1 MGCKVSE
8 TLNNMNLPPDNA
20 ARGLALDITQSHHV
34 EAPAGSGKTMLL
46 VARFIKLLSRV
57 RHPHEILALTFTNK
71 AASEMKARIGG
82 LLQAAFSGLKPASHL
97 EAALFESAK
106 EALKHH
112 EAHRFL
118 LLSPEGLQVMTFH
131 GFCFT
136 LVKRAPLEAE
146 VPPESVVIEEEEQ
159 GLVLDQSLRE
169 MIRDVVSMPEGAP
182 ERRAFEARLLRL
194 NNRLPALIDEI
205 KGIVKKRDLFSGLVK
220 ALRAYPN
227 LDDFEAALN
236 RRMGGVV
243 EGFIREARE
252 AFSATSMG
260 QHWSAFWRHLKEK
273 DAPNADLLP
282 EVFPGTAW
290 TDLPAWKAMA
300 EALTTKDGTP
310 RQRTGPAM
318 GGFYKGFGKGPWGRQ
333 VRGFPVE
340 PSRLLSDLKD
350 LPGPDVTL
358 TDIDALADLIILVA
372 RAITTYER
380 RCRQQ
385 HVLDFVGLEQAA
397 LKIVGEDAVSD
408 QKLFLDH
415 RIQHIL
421 VDEFQDTSRSQWT
434 FIQRLCAGWAHGDGR
449 TIFLVGDPKQS
460 VYAFRKAEVRL
471 FLEARKGIPV
481 SGQGLL
487 PVTNIQ
493 LEANFRSQA
502 PLVTWTNQLFSRTA
516 MANPKAAFDEVLFQP
531 STAHPRLQDN
541 TQVRPVSLNVFFEDN
556 SVSSPAEAEAQWL
569 AKSVRYVL
577 VEGSPGA
584 SIGILLFTRNRLPL
598 YLNALRKIGLAV
610 RVKEGLKVAE
620 QPEVMHLYQMTTAL
634 CRPHDDLAW
643 ASLVR
648 SPWAWVDTTLLL
660 KVASMSPVAWSRK
673 LKLAAKDYPEI
684 ERIQH
689 ALDLG
694 RWRVGREPLVEVVR
708 DVWMA
713 LDGPA
718 RVAARFGA
726 EGVANCRL
734 FLEVLESVETGIPEE
749 TLLRLKL
756 AIKTLY
762 APEPPDAAGTPVDL
776 MTVHAAKGL
785 EFDIVFL
792 PFLDWR
798 PLAAGEHPPY
808 LLERS
813 TEPPGLP
820 LIAMGPDRR
829 LGDPEPA
836 YRMLKR
842 LANGRKV
849 GEAKRLFYVGITRA
863 RKELFLSGLAINTS
877 TPSQNLPIEARFS
890 ATSAKQTVAI
900 ENQVWARGGGRIGGG
915 SLRVPKDSPLAW
927 VLKHTTSHDSEQ
939 ISTFFNPPG
948 PILAHEKVKQIQP
961 LPDPVPFEAQSLPY
975 LIEEPSKL
983 ADTTIYAQAK
993 TPTMPSPFKSAP
1005 VLDARIDLPNPSSR
1019 SGPGGEDLGVGEG
1032 ETEPAEHAAIRGT
1045 ITHRLIE
1052 AIWHNGELP
1061 ETERIATALAAEGMN
1076 PDTATAV
1083 AQEIA
1088 DEVTACRKEHYFKWL
1103 LDRTHPDGKSEYAIE
1118 AVKQPGVI
1126 QTGILDFV
1134 KQDGD
1139 RWWIVDFKT
1148 SRPWTGQT
1156 EAEFVKQQVQYY
1168 RPQLTAYQAMLAKAI
1183 GVGIAQ
1189 IRMGLY
1195 FTSLQQWHEI
1205 LHDP

>member
-1 MGCKVSE
+1 
-8 TLNNMNLPPDNA
+8 MNLPPDNE
-20 ARGLALDITQSHHV
+20 ARELALDITQSHHV

-46 VARFIKLLSRV
+46 VARFIKLLSCV

-71 AASEMKARIGG
+71 AAGEMKGRIGEI
-82 LLQAAFSGLKPASHL
+82 LQKAHSGLQPASHL
-97 EAALFESAK
+97 EAALLGSAK

-131 GFCFT
+131 GFCYT

-146 VPPESVVIEEEEQ
+146 VPPESVLLEEEEQ
-159 GLVLDQSLRE
+159 GLFLYESIRE

-182 ERRAFEARLLRL
+182 ERTAFEARLLRL
-194 NNRLPALIDEI
+194 NNRLPTLVDEI
-205 KGIVKKRDLFSGLVK
+205 RDLVRKRDLFSDLVE
-220 ALRAYPN
+220 ALRVYPN
-227 LDDFEAALN
+227 LDDFEAALT

-243 EGFIREARE
+243 EGFLREVSE
-252 AFSATSMG
+252 ALSATSLG
-260 QHWSAFWRHLKEK
+260 QHWNGFWRHLKEK
-273 DAPNADLLP
+273 GAPNADLLP
-282 EVFPGTAW
+282 EGFPGTAW
-290 TDLPAWKAMA
+290 TDLSSWKAMA
-300 EALTTKDGTP
+300 DALTTKNGMP

-318 GGFYKGFGKGPWGRQ
+318 GGFYKGFAKGAWEQQ
-333 VRGFPVE
+333 VRDLPVE
-340 PSRLLSDLKD
+340 PSRLLCDLKD
-350 LPGPDVTL
+350 LPEPDVPL
-358 TDIDALADLIILVA
+358 TDIDALADLIILA
-372 RAITTYER
+372 ALAITTYER

-397 LKIVGEDAVSD
+397 LKTVSEDAVSD
-408 QKLFLDH
+408 LKLFLDH

-434 FIQRLCAGWAHGDGR
+434 FLQCLCAGWAHGDGR

-502 PLVTWTNQLFSRTA
+502 PLVTWTNQLFNRTI
-516 MANPKAAFDEVLFQP
+516 MASPKAAFDEVPFQP
-531 STAHPRLQDN
+531 STAHPRLLKDN
-541 TQVRPVSLNVFFEDN
+541 TQIYPVSLNIFLKDN
-556 SVSSPAEAEAQWL
+556 SVSSPAEAEAEWL
-569 AKSVRYVL
+569 AQSVRYVL
-577 VEGSPGA
+577 AVGSPGA

-598 YLNALRKIGLAV
+598 YLKALRKTGLAV

-648 SPWAWVDTTLLL
+648 SPWAWVDATLLL
-660 KVASMSPVAWSRK
+660 KIARMPAVAWSRK
-673 LKLAAKDYPEI
+673 LKLAAEQYPEI
-684 ERIQH
+684 KRIQH
-689 ALDLG
+689 ALDPG
-694 RWRVGREPLVEVVR
+694 RWRVGREPLAEVVR

-718 RVAARFGA
+718 RVAATFGA

-734 FLEVLESVETGIPEE
+734 FLEVLESIETGIPEE
-749 TLLRLKL
+749 TLLRLNL
-756 AIKTLY
+756 ALETLY
-762 APEPPDAAGTPVDL
+762 APESPDATSTPVDL

-785 EFDIVFL
+785 EFDVVYL

-798 PLAAGEHPPY
+798 PLAAGRHLPY

-829 LGDPEPA
+829 LGEPEPG
-836 YRMLKR
+836 YRLLKR

-849 GEAKRLFYVGITRA
+849 GEAKRLLYVGITRA
-863 RKELFLSGLAINTS
+863 RKELYLSGLATD
-877 TPSQNLPIEARFS
+877 T
-890 ATSAKQTVAI
+890 K
-900 ENQVWARGGGRIGGG
+900 RG
-915 SLRVPKDSPLAW
+915 LKAPKDSPLAW
-927 VLKHTTSHDSEQ
+927 ILTHTTNHGSDL
-939 ISTFFNPPG
+939 ISTFFNPAG
-948 PILAHEKVKQIQP
+948 PRVAHEQGKEIQP
-961 LPDPVPFEAQSLPY
+961 LPDPMPFEAQPLPY
-975 LIEEPSKL
+975 LIEAPSEL
-983 ADTTIYAQAK
+983 TDSSPYAQ
-993 TPTMPSPFKSAP
+993 
-1005 VLDARIDLPNPSSR
+1005 DAAR
-1019 SGPGGEDLGVGEG
+1019 G

-1052 AIWHNGELP
+1052 VLWQAGELP
-1061 ETERIATALAAEGMN
+1061 ETERIATALVAEGMN
-1076 PDTATAV
+1076 PDTAVAV

-1088 DEVTACRKEHYFKWL
+1088 DEVKACQKEPFFKWL
-1103 LDRTHPDGKSEYAIE
+1103 LDRTHPDGESEYAIE
-1118 AVKQPGVI
+1118 AVKRPGVI

-1134 KQDGD
+1134 KQEGD

-1148 SRPWTGQT
+1148 SRPGAGQT
-1156 EAEFVKQQVQYY
+1156 EAEFLKQQVQYY
-1168 RPQLTAYQAMLAKAI
+1168 RPQLIAYQAMLAKAK

-1189 IRMGLY
+1189 IGMGLY
-1195 FTSLQQWHEI
+1195 FTKLHQWHEI
-1205 LHDP
+1205 TQHR

>member
-1 MGCKVSE
+1 
-8 TLNNMNLPPDNA
+8 MNLPPDNE

-46 VARFIKLLSRV
+46 VARFIKLLSCV

-82 LLQAAFSGLKPASHL
+82 LLQAAYSGLQPASHL
-97 EAALFESAK
+97 EASLLESAR

-131 GFCFT
+131 GFCYT

-146 VPPESVVIEEEEQ
+146 VPPESVVLEEEEQ
-159 GLVLDQSLRE
+159 GLVLDQSIRE

-205 KGIVKKRDLFSGLVK
+205 KDIVKKRDLFSDLVK

-227 LDDFEAALN
+227 LDDFEAALT

-243 EGFIREARE
+243 EGFLREAWE
-252 AFSATSMG
+252 AFSATSLC
-260 QHWSAFWRHLKEK
+260 QHWNAFWRHLKEK
-273 DAPNADLLP
+273 GAPNADLLP
-282 EVFPGTAW
+282 EVFPRTAW

-318 GGFYKGFGKGPWGRQ
+318 GGFYKGFAKGPWGQQ
-333 VRGFPVE
+333 VRGLPVE

-350 LPGPDVTL
+350 LPEPDVSL
-358 TDIDALADLIILVA
+358 TDIDALADLIIVVA

-397 LKIVGEDAVSD
+397 LKTVSEDAVSD
-408 QKLFLDH
+408 LKLFLDH

-493 LEANFRSQA
+493 LEANFRAQA

-516 MANPKAAFDEVLFQP
+516 MANPKAAFDEVPFQP
-531 STAHPRLQDN
+531 STAHPWLQDN
-541 TQVRPVSLNVFFEDN
+541 TQVCPVSLNIFFEDN
-556 SVSSPAEAEAQWL
+556 TVSSPAESEAEWL
-569 AKSVRYVL
+569 AQSVRYVL

-598 YLNALRKIGLAV
+598 YLKALRKIGLAV

-648 SPWAWVDTTLLL
+648 SPWAWVDATLLL
-660 KVASMSPVAWSRK
+660 KIASMSPVAWSRK
-673 LKLAAKDYPEI
+673 LKLAAEQYPEI

-694 RWRVGREPLVEVVR
+694 RWRVGREPLAEVVR

-734 FLEVLESVETGIPEE
+734 FLEVLESIETGIPEE
-749 TLLRLKL
+749 TLLRLNL
-756 AIKTLY
+756 AIETLY
-762 APEPPDAAGTPVDL
+762 APESPDAASTPVDL

-829 LGDPEPA
+829 LGEPESA
-836 YRMLKR
+836 YRLLKR

-863 RKELFLSGLAINTS
+863 RKELFLSGLAIKTADVQGVFP
-877 TPSQNLPIEARFS
+877 TPGTGLS
-890 ATSAKQTVAI
+890 ANSKC
-900 ENQVWARGGGRIGGG
+900 
-915 SLRVPKDSPLAW
+915 SLRAPKDSPLAW
-927 VLKHTTSHDSEQ
+927 VLTHTTSHDSEL

-948 PILAHEKVKQIQP
+948 PTVAHEKVKQIQP
-961 LPDPVPFEAQSLPY
+961 LPDPVPFEAQPLPY
-975 LIEEPSKL
+975 LIEEPSEL
-983 ADTTIYAQAK
+983 ADTSFYAQNA
-993 TPTMPSPFKSAP
+993 
-1005 VLDARIDLPNPSSR
+1005 AR
-1019 SGPGGEDLGVGEG
+1019 G

-1052 AIWHNGELP
+1052 ALWHDGELP

-1088 DEVTACRKEHYFKWL
+1088 DEVTACQKEPFFKWL
-1103 LDRTHPDGKSEYAIE
+1103 LDRTRPDGKSEYAIE

-1134 KQDGD
+1134 KQHGD

-1148 SRPWTGQT
+1148 SRPGAGQT
-1156 EAEFVKQQVQYY
+1156 EAEFVKQQAQYY
-1168 RPQLTAYQAMLAKAI
+1168 RPQLIAYQAMLAKAK

-1189 IRMGLY
+1189 IGMGLY
-1195 FTSLQQWHEI
+1195 FTSLQQWHKI
-1205 LHDP
+1205 TQDR

>member
-1 MGCKVSE
+1 
-8 TLNNMNLPPDNA
+8 
-20 ARGLALDITQSHHV
+20 
-34 EAPAGSGKTMLL
+34 
-46 VARFIKLLSRV
+46 
-57 RHPHEILALTFTNK
+57 
-71 AASEMKARIGG
+71 
-82 LLQAAFSGLKPASHL
+82 
-97 EAALFESAK
+97 
-106 EALKHH
+106 
-112 EAHRFL
+112 
-118 LLSPEGLQVMTFH
+118 
-131 GFCFT
+131 
-136 LVKRAPLEAE
+136 
-146 VPPESVVIEEEEQ
+146 
-159 GLVLDQSLRE
+159 
-169 MIRDVVSMPEGAP
+169 
-182 ERRAFEARLLRL
+182 
-194 NNRLPALIDEI
+194 
-205 KGIVKKRDLFSGLVK
+205 
-220 ALRAYPN
+220 
-227 LDDFEAALN
+227 
-236 RRMGGVV
+236 
-243 EGFIREARE
+243 
-252 AFSATSMG
+252 
-260 QHWSAFWRHLKEK
+260 
-273 DAPNADLLP
+273 
-282 EVFPGTAW
+282 
-290 TDLPAWKAMA
+290 MA
-300 EALTTKDGTP
+300 EALTIKDGTP

-318 GGFYKGFGKGPWGRQ
+318 GGFYKGFAKGPWGQQ
-333 VRGFPVE
+333 VRGLPVE

-350 LPGPDVTL
+350 LPEPDVSL

-372 RAITTYER
+372 RAITTYDR
-380 RCRQQ
+380 RCQQQ

-397 LKIVGEDAVSD
+397 LKAVGEDSVSD
-408 QKLFLDH
+408 LKLFLDH

-471 FLEARKGIPV
+471 FMEARKGIPV

-502 PLVTWTNQLFSRTA
+502 PLVTWTNQLFSRTT
-516 MANPKAAFDEVLFQP
+516 MANPKAAFDEVQFQP
-531 STAHPRLQDN
+531 STAHPRLQHN
-541 TQVRPVSLNVFFEDN
+541 TQDCPVSLNIFFEDN
-556 SVSSPAEAEAQWL
+556 SVSSPAESEAQWM
-569 AKSVRYVL
+569 AKSVKYVL

-648 SPWAWVDTTLLL
+648 SPWAWVDATLLL
-660 KVASMSPVAWSRK
+660 KIAHMSPVAWSRK
-673 LKLAAKDYPEI
+673 LKLAAEQYPEI

-694 RWRVGREPLVEVVR
+694 RRRVGREPLAEVVR
-708 DVWMA
+708 DAWMA
-713 LDGPA
+713 LDGPE

-734 FLEVLESVETGIPEE
+734 FLEVLKSIETGIPEQ
-749 TLLRLKL
+749 TLLRLDL
-756 AIKTLY
+756 AMETLY
-762 APEPPDAAGTPVDL
+762 APESPDAASTPVDL

-785 EFDIVFL
+785 EFDVVFL

-836 YRMLKR
+836 YRLLKR

-863 RKELFLSGLAINTS
+863 RKKLFLSGLAINT
-877 TPSQNLPIEARFS
+877 A
-890 ATSAKQTVAI
+890 
-900 ENQVWARGGGRIGGG
+900 G
-915 SLRVPKDSPLAW
+915 SPRAPKGSPLGW
-927 VLKHTTSHDSEQ
+927 VLTHTTSHDSEL

-948 PILAHEKVKQIQP
+948 PTVAHEKVKQIQP
-961 LPDPVPFEAQSLPY
+961 LPDPAPFEAQPLPY
-975 LIEEPSKL
+975 LIEAPSEL
-983 ADTTIYAQAK
+983 ADISLYAE
-993 TPTMPSPFKSAP
+993 
-1005 VLDARIDLPNPSSR
+1005 DAAR
-1019 SGPGGEDLGVGEG
+1019 G
-1032 ETEPAEHAAIRGT
+1032 ETEPAEHAAIRGI

-1052 AIWHNGELP
+1052 ALWHAGELP

-1076 PDTATAV
+1076 PQTATAV
-1083 AQEIA
+1083 AQDIA
-1088 DEVTACRKEHYFKWL
+1088 DEVTACRKEPFFQWL
-1103 LDRTHPDGKSEYAIE
+1103 LDRTRPDGESEYAIE

-1148 SRPWTGQT
+1148 SRPGTGQT
-1156 EAEFVKQQVQYY
+1156 EAEFVRQQVQYY
-1168 RPQLTAYQAMLAKAI
+1168 RPQLIAYQAMLAKAKGI
-1183 GVGIAQ
+1183 GIAQ
-1189 IRMGLY
+1189 IGMGLY
-1195 FTSLQQWHEI
+1195 FTSIQQWHEI
-1205 LHDP
+1205 MQDP